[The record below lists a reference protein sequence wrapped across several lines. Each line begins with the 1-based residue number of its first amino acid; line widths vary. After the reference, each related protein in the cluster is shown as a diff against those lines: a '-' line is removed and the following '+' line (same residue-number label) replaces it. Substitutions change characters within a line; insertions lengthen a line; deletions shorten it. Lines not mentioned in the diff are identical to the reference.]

1 MGSKNTIC
9 INKKPLLSLIIQ
21 NVFSECDLEETQLM
35 ELLNKIGLS
44 EAKAKETQKN
54 SNLTS
59 NLVAVINAA
68 LEKCDDVDGT
78 KGSLIYNAASKI
90 KPQINDHLP
99 MLGHYIALNKIDS
112 EVRLNAAIGKFSPY
126 IGFSY

>member
-1 MGSKNTIC
+1 M
-9 INKKPLLSLIIQ
+9 IQ
-21 NVFSECDLEETQLM
+21 NVFSEFKMEETQLM
-35 ELLNKIGLS
+35 ELLKKIGLS

-59 NLVAVINAA
+59 NLVAAINAT
-68 LEKCDDVDGT
+68 LEKCDAIDGT

-112 EVRLNAAIGKFSPY
+112 EVRLNAAIGRFTRY
-126 IGFSY
+126 IVFSY

>member
-1 MGSKNTIC
+1 MKR
-9 INKKPLLSLIIQ
+9 PLFSLMIQ
-21 NVFSECDLEETQLM
+21 NVFSEFKMEETQLL
-35 ELLNKIGLS
+35 ELLKKIGLS

-59 NLVAVINAA
+59 NLVAAINAA
-68 LEKCDDVDGT
+68 LEKCDAIDGT

-112 EVRLNAAIGKFSPY
+112 EVRLNAAIGRFTRY
-126 IGFSY
+126 IVFSY